1 MEMLTPSGRT
11 LALFDG
17 IGGHQGNL
25 LPTLAA
31 LHAQPENAL
40 FFDRMFRA
48 LDDLREHLGPVPE
61 PAVPAGSRLRRWLTT
76 PATAPPTGTD
86 DSVVAGI
93 CVHLIQLCDL
103 QPRRAALDTVT
114 AAIGH
119 SIGFQAAIVAGLRPK
134 RPDAFLALAETS
146 LRLVALSLAR
156 GQQATSGRPVP
167 TELTERY
174 AACGDPRQRP
184 GPMALVD
191 GPSRADLAA
200 LVDRYRR
207 DTRRPVS
214 VGLVN
219 TPTTGVLSGHTEDLL
234 HFHAHHEAL
243 FSGGAATWTFL
254 TNTLP
259 FHSPHLA
266 AAADAVRRDRTF
278 VGPLPAAGEL
288 RIPVYAADA
297 PRTLPPDADL
307 LDEFVDQVLVRP
319 VDWAAASVHAVTDAG
334 ITTVL
339 DCGPGPAARR
349 FTRECLGGRTL
360 RFESIRRASR
370 RP

>member
-1 MEMLTPSGRT
+1 MPVPSWRT

-31 LHAQPENAL
+31 LYAQPENTL

-48 LDDLREHLGPVPE
+48 LDDLRDHLGPVPE
-61 PAVPAGSRLRRWLTT
+61 PVVPAAGRLRRWLTA
-76 PATAPPTGTD
+76 PATAPHTVTD

-103 QPRRAALDTVT
+103 QPQRAALDTVT

-119 SIGFQAAIVAGLRPK
+119 SIGLQAAIVAGLRPK
-134 RPDAFLALAETS
+134 RTDAFLALAETS
-146 LRLVALSLAR
+146 LKLVALSLAR
-156 GQQATSGRPVP
+156 GHQTTTGHAVP
-167 TELTERY
+167 TDLAARY
-174 AACGDPRQRP
+174 ATHGDPRQRP
-184 GPMALVD
+184 APMALIS
-191 GPSRADLAA
+191 GLPRAELAA
-200 LVDRYRR
+200 LVERYRR
-207 DTRRPVS
+207 DTRRSVS
-214 VGLVN
+214 VSLVN
-219 TPTTGVLSGHTEDLL
+219 TPTTGVLSGHTADLL
-234 HFHAHHEAL
+234 HFHAHHEPVFRDGPAK
-243 FSGGAATWTFL
+243 WTFL

-266 AAADAVRRDRTF
+266 PAADQVRRDRDF
-278 VGPLPAAGEL
+278 LGALPTADEL

-307 LDEFVDQVLVRP
+307 LDEFLDQVLVRP

-349 FTRECLGGRTL
+349 FTRECLGTRPL